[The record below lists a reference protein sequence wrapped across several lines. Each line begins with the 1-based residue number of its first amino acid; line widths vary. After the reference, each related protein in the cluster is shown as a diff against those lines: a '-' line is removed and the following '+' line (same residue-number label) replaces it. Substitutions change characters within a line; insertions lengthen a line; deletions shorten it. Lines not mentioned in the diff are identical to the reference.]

1 MAVSIYIGRN
11 RVPSS
16 RGACGYRLDREIL
29 GTAVP
34 VPGKVGI
41 VLISLLFESRLQTS
55 DLILQG
61 LDSSL
66 ESTDLS
72 SLVFDDILLLV
83 VESLLL
89 GQFIIQVVELGLKG
103 SDGLG
108 QVVVVLMKLAVV
120 QPQP

>member
-1 MAVSIYIGRN
+1 M
-11 RVPSS
+11 
-16 RGACGYRLDREIL
+16 
-29 GTAVP
+29 
-34 VPGKVGI
+34 GKVGI

-61 LDSSL
+61 LDSPL

-89 GQFIIQVVELGLKG
+89 GQFVIQVVDLGLKG
-103 SDGLG
+103 SDGFG
-108 QVVVVLMKLAVV
+108 QMVVVLMKLAVV

>member
-1 MAVSIYIGRN
+1 M
-11 RVPSS
+11 
-16 RGACGYRLDREIL
+16 
-29 GTAVP
+29 
-34 VPGKVGI
+34 GKVGI
-41 VLISLLFESRLQTS
+41 VLISLLFESLLQTS

-61 LDSSL
+61 LDSPL

-72 SLVFDDILLLV
+72 SLVFDDILLLM

-89 GQFIIQVVELGLKG
+89 GQFVIQVVDLGLKG

-108 QVVVVLMKLAVV
+108 QVVVVLMKLVVV

>member
-1 MAVSIYIGRN
+1 M
-11 RVPSS
+11 
-16 RGACGYRLDREIL
+16 
-29 GTAVP
+29 
-34 VPGKVGI
+34 GKVGI
-41 VLISLLFESRLQTS
+41 VLISLLFESLLQTS

-61 LDSSL
+61 LDSPL

-72 SLVFDDILLLV
+72 SLVFDDILLLM

-89 GQFIIQVVELGLKG
+89 GQFIIQVVDLGLKG

>member
-1 MAVSIYIGRN
+1 M
-11 RVPSS
+11 
-16 RGACGYRLDREIL
+16 
-29 GTAVP
+29 
-34 VPGKVGI
+34 GKVGI
-41 VLISLLFESRLQTS
+41 VLISLLFESLLQTS

-61 LDSSL
+61 LDSPL

-72 SLVFDDILLLV
+72 SLVFDDILLLM

-89 GQFIIQVVELGLKG
+89 GQFVIQVVDLGLKG

-120 QPQP
+120 QPES

>member
-1 MAVSIYIGRN
+1 M
-11 RVPSS
+11 
-16 RGACGYRLDREIL
+16 
-29 GTAVP
+29 
-34 VPGKVGI
+34 GKVGI
-41 VLISLLFESRLQTS
+41 VLISLLFESLLQTS

-61 LDSSL
+61 LDSPL

-72 SLVFDDILLLV
+72 SLVFDDILLLM

-89 GQFIIQVVELGLKG
+89 GQFVIQVVDLGLKG